1 MFLYACSTLLFVA
14 LLLNLGDRR
23 MLALT
28 AVVGVIFL
36 IPAPVASADQFY
48 SYCIVAEVGV
58 AAAALLIRAA
68 ATEAVIEACV
78 LLVAAHVMGYI
89 LDGSHP
95 LSPYHVLVKILEFVQ
110 IAACAVFSPAVM
122 PLLRNQNAKT

>member
-1 MFLYACSTLLFVA
+1 MFLYACSSLLFVA

-28 AVVGVIFL
+28 AVVGALFL
-36 IPAPVASADQFY
+36 IPAPMASAEQFY
-48 SYCIVAEVGV
+48 SYCIVAEIGV
-58 AAAALLIRAA
+58 AIAAYFIHADG
-68 ATEAVIEACV
+68 TEAVIEVCV

-89 LDGSHP
+89 LDGSQP

-110 IAACAVFSPAVM
+110 IAVCAVFSPAVK